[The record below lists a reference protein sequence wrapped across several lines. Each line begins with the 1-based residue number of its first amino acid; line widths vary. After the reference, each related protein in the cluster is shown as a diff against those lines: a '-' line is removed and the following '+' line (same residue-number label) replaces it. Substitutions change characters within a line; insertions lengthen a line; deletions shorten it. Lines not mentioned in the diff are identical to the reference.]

1 MDPVLIVIGVVIFV
15 VFLMF
20 AGLTVLEPAREG
32 TTIEER
38 LRAMA
43 RDPSTIDLQEIELAK
58 PFSERVI
65 YPFVDKVSTIIK
77 GFTPKEVENN
87 TRSKLIQAGIAHKI
101 KPLQFITIKYI
112 LAVGVPIFFLA
123 IGTFK
128 TPEDGNFIKPLFQL
142 VLLVGVLFAM
152 PEFWLRSQI
161 SQRQAIITRMLPD
174 ALDLMTISVEA
185 GLGFDAAI
193 GKVTEKF
200 EGPIAE
206 EFAKALHEMRM
217 GKPRREALKDMA
229 VRNDVPDLSQFISAL
244 VQADKLG
251 VSIANVLRVQSD
263 QMRLKRKQRAE
274 EQAMKAPIKMSIVM
288 VFFIFPTIMIIL
300 LGPAM
305 IALMQTLSGVSQ

>member
-1 MDPVLIVIGVVIFV
+1 MALGVFKAEEGNFVKPLAFLVVLIF
-15 VFLMF
+15 
-20 AGLTVLEPAREG
+20 GL
-32 TTIEER
+32 
-38 LRAMA
+38 
-43 RDPSTIDLQEIELAK
+43 
-58 PFSERVI
+58 FS
-65 YPFVDKVSTIIK
+65 
-77 GFTPKEVENN
+77 
-87 TRSKLIQAGIAHKI
+87 L
-101 KPLQFITIKYI
+101 
-112 LAVGVPIFFLA
+112 
-123 IGTFK
+123 
-128 TPEDGNFIKPLFQL
+128 PE
-142 VLLVGVLFAM
+142 M
-152 PEFWLRSQI
+152 WLKAQI
-161 SQRQAIITRMLPD
+161 SRRQALITRMLPD

-263 QMRLKRKQRAE
+263 QMRLRRKQRAE
-274 EQAMKAPIKMSIVM
+274 EAAMKAPIKMSIVL
-288 VFFIFPTIMIIL
+288 VFFIFPTILIVL

-305 IALMQTLSGVSQ
+305 IALVNELGGASAPPT